1 MQTKS
6 ITVSQLNRY
15 IARVLSTDPI
25 LMSVAVKG
33 EVSRIT
39 KHGSGNWFFDLKDSD
54 SRISCFLPAS
64 RVSTLRYEV
73 SEGMEFTV
81 FGNINVF
88 ERSGSYS
95 LFVTDIQ
102 AEGEGALAAAFEQ
115 LKKKLEAEGLFDPA
129 HKKQLPAFPRKIGVV
144 TSPTGAVI
152 KDIAQT
158 LRRRDPLVEIL
169 LYPALVQG
177 PGSAATVCEGIKFF
191 NEKRPDTDII
201 IIGRGGGSLEDL
213 WTFNEESVARAVYAS
228 AIPVI
233 SAVGHE
239 SDHVISDLAADLRAS
254 TPTAAAELCAPH
266 IDNLKDRVR
275 SCSPAAVFDILLG
288 RVELQETVLQRL
300 KDGLDSAAVSRIT
313 YLSNRLSIAAAELK
327 ANDPMSVL
335 KSGYTAV
342 KDADGCWR
350 SKAEGLKAGD
360 RITLV
365 FRDGSAGCTVNEVA
379 LNE

>member
-1 MQTKS
+1 MKS

-25 LMSVAVKG
+25 LMEVAVRG
-33 EVSRIT
+33 EISRIT
-39 KHGSGNWFFDLKDSD
+39 RHSSGNWFFDLKDSG
-54 SRISCFLPAS
+54 SKISCFLPAS
-64 RVSTLRYEV
+64 RVGSLRYEV

-102 AEGEGALAAAFEQ
+102 AEGEGALAAAFEK
-115 LKKKLEAEGLFDPA
+115 LKKKLEAEGIFDPA
-129 HKKQLPAFPRKIGVV
+129 HKKKLPELPKKIGVV

-158 LRRRDPLVEIL
+158 LRRRAPMVEIL

-177 PGSAATVCEGIKFF
+177 QGSAATICEGIKFF

-213 WTFNEESVARAVYAS
+213 WTFNEESVARAVYDS
-228 AIPVI
+228 KIPVI

-239 SDHVISDLAADLRAS
+239 SDYVISDLAADVRAS
-254 TPTAAAELCAPH
+254 TPTAAAEICAPH
-266 IDNLKDRVR
+266 IENLKDRIR
-275 SCSPAAVFDILLG
+275 NCSPAAVFALLNN
-288 RVELQETVLQRL
+288 RVELQRSVLLRL
-300 KDGLDSAAVSRIT
+300 KDCLDSTAVSKINS
-313 YLSNRLSIAAAELK
+313 LASRLSLAAAELK
-327 ANDPMSVL
+327 ASDPMAVL
-335 KSGYTAV
+335 GSGYAAV
-342 KDADGCWR
+342 KDADGKWR
-350 SKAEGLKAGD
+350 SKAEGLSSGD
-360 RITLV
+360 RIKLI
-365 FRDGSAGCTVNEVA
+365 FRDGSADCSVNEVT

>member
-1 MQTKS
+1 MKS

-15 IARVLSTDPI
+15 IARVISTDPI
-25 LMSVAVKG
+25 LMDVAVKG
-33 EVSRIT
+33 EISRIT
-39 KHGSGNWFFDLKDSD
+39 RHSSGNWFFDLKDS
-54 SRISCFLPAS
+54 SSKIGCFLSAA
-64 RVSTLRYEV
+64 RVSTLRYEL

-81 FGNINVF
+81 FGNISVF

-102 AEGEGALAAAFEQ
+102 AEGEGALAAAFEK
-115 LKKKLEAEGLFDPA
+115 LKRKLEAEGLFDAA
-129 HKKQLPAFPRKIGVV
+129 HKKKLPDFPSKIGVV

-158 LRRRDPLVEIL
+158 LKRRAPMVEIL

-177 PGSAATVCEGIKFF
+177 QGSAATICEGIKFF

-228 AIPVI
+228 KIPVI

-239 SDHVISDLAADLRAS
+239 SDHVISDLAADVRAS
-254 TPTAAAELCAPH
+254 TPTAAAEICAPH

-275 SCSPAAVFDILLG
+275 NCSPSETFRMLSDRI
-288 RVELQETVLQRL
+288 ELQRSVLTRL
-300 KDGLDSAAVSRIT
+300 KDGLDNAAVSKIDSLT
-313 YLSNRLSIAAAELK
+313 ARLRLAGTDLK
-327 ANDPMSVL
+327 ASDPMAVL
-335 KSGYTAV
+335 SSGYAAV
-342 KDADGCWR
+342 KGHEGKWL
-350 SKAEGLKAGD
+350 SKAEGLSPGD
-360 RITLV
+360 CIKLI
-365 FRDGSAGCTVNEVA
+365 FKDGSADCSVNEVT

>member
-6 ITVSQLNRY
+6 ITVSQLNKY

-39 KHGSGNWFFDLKDSD
+39 KHGSGNWFFDLKDSG
-54 SRISCFLPAS
+54 SKISCFLPSS
-64 RVSTLRYEV
+64 RVPYIRYEI
-73 SEGMEFTV
+73 SDGMELTV
-81 FGNINVF
+81 FGNISVF

-95 LFVTDIQ
+95 LFVSDIQ
-102 AEGEGALAAAFEQ
+102 AEGEGALAAAFEN
-115 LKKKLEAEGLFDPA
+115 LKKKLSEEGLFDPA
-129 HKKQLPAFPRKIGVV
+129 HKKALPAFPKKIGVV

-152 KDIAQT
+152 KDISQT
-158 LRRRDPLVEIL
+158 LRRRNPMVEIL

-177 PGSAATVCEGIKFF
+177 QGSAATVCEGIKFF

-228 AIPVI
+228 RIPVI

-239 SDHVISDLAADLRAS
+239 SDFVISDMVADLRAS

-266 IDNLKDRVR
+266 IDNLKDRAR
-275 SCSPAAVFDILLG
+275 MCSPSAVFEYLS
-288 RVELQETVLQRL
+288 RRMELEMSAVQRL
-300 KDGLDSAAVSRIT
+300 KDNLDNAALNKLSA
-313 YLSNRLSIAAAELK
+313 LSNRLSLAGIELK
-327 ANDPMSVL
+327 SCDPLAVL
-335 KSGYTAV
+335 GSGYAAV
-342 KDADGCWR
+342 KDRNGKWR
-350 SKAEGLKAGD
+350 SRAEGLSAGD
-360 RITLV
+360 RIKLV
-365 FRDGSAGCTVNEVA
+365 FSDGSADCTVDEVFINE
-379 LNE
+379 